1 MDLKDKLDEL
11 SGRIKRQL
19 EHVKT
24 EEAVKTAFILPFFKR
39 SWLRRLQ
46 PSRSGS

>member
-11 SGRIKRQL
+11 SSRIKRQL

-24 EEAVKTAFILPFFKR
+24 EEAVKTAFVLPFLKEPLIWTPPGV
-39 SWLRRLQ
+39 S
-46 PSRSGS
+46 S